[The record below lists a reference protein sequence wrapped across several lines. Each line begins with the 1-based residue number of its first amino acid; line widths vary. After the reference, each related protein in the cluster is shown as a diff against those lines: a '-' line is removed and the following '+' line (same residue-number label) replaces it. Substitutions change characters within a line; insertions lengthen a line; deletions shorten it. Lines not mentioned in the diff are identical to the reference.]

1 MRIPDSQA
9 LAMIFIM
16 AAITFFIRALP
27 FLLFPGNRKTPAY
40 ITYLG
45 KVLPFAIIGMLVVYC
60 FKDTTVLASPFG
72 MPELI
77 VTIAIV
83 LVHIWKRNT
92 LLSIGGGT
100 LLYMFLVQVVF
111 H

>member
-1 MRIPDSQA
+1 MKIPEIQA

-16 AAITFFIRALP
+16 AILTFLIRGIP
-27 FLLFPGNRKTPAY
+27 FLLFPGNKKTPPY

-60 FKDTTVLASPFG
+60 FKDTPVLSAPFG
-72 MPELI
+72 IPELI
-77 VTIAIV
+77 TAIAIV
-83 LVHIWKRNT
+83 AVHVWKRNT

-100 LLYMFLVQVVF
+100 LLYMFLVQIVF
-111 H
+111 